1 MEDVSYYWKSIF
13 ILIPLLYSWLAFLI
27 LEVLFTRLQKST
39 DLTSNFW
46 KASPW
51 NPKFAGIWVP
61 CVIKSKQLQYFEF
74 WTDNLWILPALYM
87 KTFFTESLTQCW
99 TLITFI
105 DNFWNGF
112 VDFFSLTEHN
122 LKLKTNWDSKNLCGF
137 RKPTLAL

>member
-13 ILIPLLYSWLAFLI
+13 ILIQLLYSWLAFLI
-27 LEVLFTRLQKST
+27 LELLFTRLRKST

-46 KASPW
+46 KTSPW
-51 NPKFAGIWVP
+51 NPKFEGIWVP
-61 CVIKSKQLQYFEF
+61 CVIKSKQLQYFQF

-112 VDFFSLTEHN
+112 VDFSLSLDN
-122 LKLKTNWDSKNLCGF
+122 LKLRTNRDKKNLCGF
-137 RKPTLAL
+137 RKSTLAL